1 MGSLPLELSSKCYQC
16 DLCLKSSLLL
26 LSYVMVSREVPS
38 YDSLFMWYTQ
48 IFENEEKWIIPT
60 KDYSLLVVLKD
71 ILPNIC
77 NKLLQFL
84 HNIV

>member
-1 MGSLPLELSSKCYQC
+1 
-16 DLCLKSSLLL
+16 
-26 LSYVMVSREVPS
+26 MVSREVPS